1 MRLVFGFFNDGMFI
15 LSQPLTLN
23 QLALPQL
30 SKRALAVWQ
39 RNFLVWKKLAIPS
52 LLGNLADPMIYLFG
66 LGYGLGSLLPQV
78 AGVPYIAFLASGTVC
93 ASTMNAA
100 SFEALYSAYSRM
112 AIQRTWEAILYAPV
126 ALDDVMAGEL
136 LWAASKAT
144 LSGSAI
150 LLVVSLL
157 GFVTSPLAW
166 WALPVIFLTGLAFS
180 ALGLIIT
187 ALAPGYEFFMYYF
200 TLVLTPMVLLCGVFF
215 PVTQLS
221 ALVQAIAA
229 WLPLTH
235 AVALV
240 RPLLFGQVPAD
251 IAMHV
256 GVLLLIAFGA
266 FWIALRLTQRR
277 LLK

>member
-1 MRLVFGFFNDGMFI
+1 MFI

-126 ALDDVMAGEL
+126 ALDDVMAGEW

-215 PVTQLS
+215 PVAQLP

-251 IAMHV
+251 IALHV